1 MKTATNLEFLVYKKL
16 IPENAQKLKDN
27 SFEFIQ
33 AVRLKNRQTAEAV
46 SNEAF
51 NTLTSLLIN
60 IRKSQDNREFND
72 FFICDKDTSYY
83 LKDVNSV
90 NKTAEDIWNE
100 FKNNPNSIDYKV
112 SQNLTIRRF
121 ANINAHGDYIDYY
134 IDNND
139 NHWLCFK
146 NKPNKNF
153 VELIIVNIQKVCDAI
168 IANLS

>member
-1 MKTATNLEFLVYKKL
+1 MKPATNLEFLVHKKL

-27 SFEFIQ
+27 SFKFIQ
-33 AVRLKNRQTAEAV
+33 AVRLNNRQTAEAV

-51 NTLTSLLIN
+51 NTLMNLLIN
-60 IRKSQDNREFND
+60 MRKSQDSREFND

-83 LKDVNSV
+83 LEDVNSV
-90 NKTAEDIWNE
+90 NKTAEDIWND

-121 ANINAHGDYIDYY
+121 ANINAHGNYIGYD

-146 NKPNKNF
+146 NKPNKNS

>member
-72 FFICDKDTSYY
+72 FFICDKDTSII
-83 LKDVNSV
+83 LKM
-90 NKTAEDIWNE
+90 
-100 FKNNPNSIDYKV
+100 
-112 SQNLTIRRF
+112 
-121 ANINAHGDYIDYY
+121 
-134 IDNND
+134 
-139 NHWLCFK
+139 
-146 NKPNKNF
+146 
-153 VELIIVNIQKVCDAI
+153 LIQ
-168 IANLS
+168 